1 MNEKA
6 LEKALYIESCLEN
19 VQQDD
24 VDLVKRHIEEYEL
37 MVAHASQQMT
47 AYDVQNALAKQRM
60 FRDRLE
66 AMMQKPRFSSFR
78 FVQKKKKQEENKKQQ
93 EENKEHRSNTCFLT
107 VQDRK
112 DEDDVTCHFKPE
124 SPSLMVNNVVN
135 CMVNITGYR
144 GQQIRIHSSRD
155 STFTIYHD
163 TESRKEECAT
173 IIIEHC
179 ENLRFAFVGGPP
191 VDIQDFGWLKS
202 TPSPNFSIVV
212 DTV

>member
-1 MNEKA
+1 MNIR
-6 LEKALYIESCLEN
+6 EKALYIESCLEN
-19 VQQDD
+19 IQHND

-37 MVAHASQQMT
+37 MVAHASQHMT

-66 AMMQKPRFSSFR
+66 ATMQKPRFSSFR
-78 FVQKKKKQEENKKQQ
+78 FVQKKKKEVTN
-93 EENKEHRSNTCFLT
+93 NVPSIVDGRSNTCFLT
-107 VQDRK
+107 VQDKK

-144 GQQIRIHSSRD
+144 GQQIRIHNSRD

-163 TESRKEECAT
+163 IKTNRKEECAT

-179 ENLRFAFVGGPP
+179 ENLRFTFVGGPP